1 MLKKILYSLLVIP
14 VAGFF
19 IYLYI
24 HNKQNRE
31 APTRFLHLMP
41 NGWQEV
47 YWFEEGRKDHINGF
61 LQETTAPQ
69 ESLLFSEKNKV
80 LFQMLEPMS
89 DHPFA
94 LAIYPAT
101 KGFLWMIQLP
111 AKTPLSVLESYCK
124 KNGLSLTPANNLEG
138 TLSYGSDVWHVIIK
152 RGILFLSNTEIIIK
166 AATVRL
172 NETESNTSLKINSLL
187 SSIPGNYSYSKISIQ
202 KGGDTLVEKVK
213 EHGRF
218 REILGLQL
226 NRLTQK
232 KNFSSSDTKLSLWTL
247 IPVSTLSAEG
257 MAAPNNKFKCIEVC
271 RLFLSG
277 FKNPVYLMLHNNDSV
292 SETEAREMIG
302 SMFGKLPDALLL
314 GACNEKLACLAADTN
329 QLSAMIYMYQAGL
342 TAGRDSSFSDFKQH
356 SGSRWNWNCEAVFG
370 NLITSTLKIN
380 ARINN
385 MQGCYVQKYSS
396 MPYNRYFLPVGI
408 VENTDSIEDCAGFEL
423 KNKKY
428 FVFCFKNR
436 VMMVKEDGR
445 MVWKKQTPLP
455 LMGEITMV
463 RSKSDG
469 YRIICNTADSIYAFT
484 PEGKIAKGFPVY
496 IPGKTKY
503 PLHVLCNHQEMDY
516 RISLST
522 GKGKILVI
530 KPNGKRPEDFN
541 PADLPMPTSRIYGV
555 IKGDNKSYYFTDS
568 AQNIIEFTGKGKLKS
583 IDSTVLRKE
592 NIRCYEMASWKSGE
606 LYVSL
611 ADNQGNLTA
620 IDMGKEKSVY
630 CKSGLKGITAC
641 RYAGQGNFAV
651 GIGNAYYLLNQ
662 DGKIIRKS
670 SPAKDMKDVFT
681 TNSEKGYAWFDG
693 RKTEFF
699 NAKHTNTE
707 IVWGKKMATLA
718 YTDSTTK
725 IWIADSRLL
734 RK

>member
-31 APTRFLHLMP
+31 APPRFLHLMP
-41 NGWQEV
+41 DGWQEV
-47 YWFEEGRKDHINGF
+47 YWFEEGGKNHINGF
-61 LQETTAPQ
+61 LQEITAQ
-69 ESLLFSEKNKV
+69 QASLLFSENNRV

-89 DHPFA
+89 KDPFA

-101 KGFLWMIQLP
+101 KSFLWMIQLP
-111 AKTPLSVLESYCK
+111 AKTPLNILESFS
-124 KNGLSLTPANNLEG
+124 KNKGLTLTPANTHEG
-138 TLSYGSDVWHVIIK
+138 TLRYGTDVWHVIIK

-166 AATVRL
+166 AATAKL
-172 NETESNTSLKINSLL
+172 NESESHASLKIISLL
-187 SSIPGNYSYSKISIQ
+187 SSIPGNYAYSKISIQ
-202 KGGDTLVEKVK
+202 TGGDTLVEKVK

-218 REILGLQL
+218 NEILGLQL
-226 NRLTQK
+226 NSMGRKKDLSSTDIKLRLW
-232 KNFSSSDTKLSLWTL
+232 SLM
-247 IPVSTLSAEG
+247 PVSTLSAEG
-257 MAAPNNKFKCIEVC
+257 MALSDNKLKGIEAC
-271 RLFLSG
+271 RLFMSG
-277 FKNPVYLMLHNNDSV
+277 FKNPVYLILHNNDSV
-292 SETEAREMIG
+292 NATDAGEMIG
-302 SMFGKLPDALLL
+302 NMFGKLPDALLL
-314 GACNEKLACLAADTN
+314 GACDEKLACLAADTN
-329 QLSAMIYMYQAGL
+329 QLAAMIQMYQAGL
-342 TAGRDSSFSDFKQH
+342 ITGRDSTFSDFKQH
-356 SGSRWNWNCEAVFG
+356 KGSYWNWHCESSSG

-380 ARINN
+380 ARINT

-396 MPYNRYFLPVGI
+396 LPYNRYYVSVGI
-408 VENTDSIEDCAGFEL
+408 SENKDSLEDCAGFEL

-428 FVFCFKNR
+428 LVCCFKNR
-436 VMMVKEDGR
+436 VMMLKEDGR
-445 MVWKKQTPLP
+445 IVWKKQTPLP
-455 LMGEITMV
+455 LMGEITII

-469 YRIICNTADSIYAFT
+469 YRMLCNTADSIYAFT

-496 IPGKTKY
+496 VPGKTKY

-516 RISLST
+516 RFSLST
-522 GKGKILVI
+522 GKGKILVF
-530 KPNGKRPEDFN
+530 KPNGKRPEDFK
-541 PADLPMPTSRIYGV
+541 PADLPTPTSRIYGV
-555 IKGDNKSYYFTDS
+555 LKGDKKSYYYTDS

-583 IDSTVLRKE
+583 IDSTMLRKE
-592 NIRCYEMASWKSGE
+592 NIRCYELASRTSGE
-606 LYVSL
+606 LYISL

-620 IDMGKEKSVY
+620 IDMGAEKSVH

-641 RYAGQGNFAV
+641 RYAGEGNFAV

-670 SPAKDMKDVFT
+670 APAKDMKDVFT
-681 TNSEKGYAWFDG
+681 TYSQNGYAWFDG

-707 IVWGKKMATLA
+707 VVWGKKMATLA
-718 YTDSTTK
+718 YTDSTTT